1 MSCSNKMIKLPVE
14 NYELEFN
21 KQNAEVP
28 NKKYELQIKNVSC
41 QLEC

>member
-1 MSCSNKMIKLPVE
+1 MIKLPVE

-28 NKKYELQIKNVSC
+28 NKKYELQIKNASC